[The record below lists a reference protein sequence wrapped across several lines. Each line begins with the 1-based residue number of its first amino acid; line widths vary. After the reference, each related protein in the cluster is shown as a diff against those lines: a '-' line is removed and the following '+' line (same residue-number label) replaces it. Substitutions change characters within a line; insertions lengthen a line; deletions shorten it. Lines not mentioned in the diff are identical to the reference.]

1 MTKTLIQNAHVLQV
15 TDNAVETFEAHDI
28 LIDGNKIEAIQ
39 ATGVDSS
46 HFDTVIPANGMLAM
60 PGLINT
66 HAHVPMVIFRGLA
79 EDVNIV
85 DWFNEMWQLEAN
97 LTPDDVYWGMLLGIA
112 EMIESGVTSVADHYW
127 HMNRAADAIEKA
139 GTRGLLGW
147 AMFENQ
153 GDEVIN
159 STGEFV
165 QAYNGAA
172 NGRITTIM
180 APHAPYTC
188 GMDFLRK
195 VSDKAQAL
203 GVGIHI
209 HASENA
215 EQTQASLKE
224 HG

>member
-1 MTKTLIQNAHVLQV
+1 MTKTLIQNARVLQV
-15 TDNAVETFEAHDI
+15 TDEAVETFEAHDI
-28 LIDGNKIEAIQ
+28 LIDGNTIEAIQ

-153 GDEVIN
+153 GNEVIN
-159 STGEFV
+159 STGDFV
-165 QAYNGAA
+165 QAYNG
-172 NGRITTIM
+172 
-180 APHAPYTC
+180 
-188 GMDFLRK
+188 
-195 VSDKAQAL
+195 
-203 GVGIHI
+203 
-209 HASENA
+209 
-215 EQTQASLKE
+215 
-224 HG
+224 